1 MPARLP
7 RRILVLT
14 VLILGSALSFLF
26 SPPPQTPDEFWG
38 LYIPLG
44 EQAGFILNKDS
55 YGYIQAAEEPG
66 RLLQQ
71 NEERQS
77 RPLYVLLGTALGY
90 PLRAVLPILVDEA
103 SVRAAVGPDVPLS
116 DRALIGFYPAFVL
129 LNFGV
134 LLTSLLLFVRLYSP
148 LTKGTGNLLT
158 LGCLLVFLVSNPIVK
173 AFFWTAHQQMF
184 CFFTPLFCLWLL
196 ERFRQRP
203 PRPVQWL
210 GWALATGLLPL
221 VYGNFVL
228 VLPVLLYALGRQSGQ
243 RWPRKQMW
251 SLAAGTVLLFL
262 LPTVGWILL
271 LKLRGV
277 TYYNHE
283 MARYHQLVWLAEAAQ
298 TSPAEF
304 LTTVGQKLLEFAG
317 TLSGLVGWLLAV
329 PLLWLAARR
338 RRQPMTPVVADAVFL
353 LLLFGAFLAALGYY
367 NERLTFTLQPLL
379 LCLSA
384 AALAHLQ
391 GLGQRIGLVVTV
403 LAWHTYQVLSYG
415 PFS

>member
-1 MPARLP
+1 M
-7 RRILVLT
+7 LT
-14 VLILGSALSFLF
+14 ALILGSALSFLF
-26 SPPPQTPDEFWG
+26 SPPPQTSDEFWG

-44 EQAGFILNKDS
+44 EQTGFILNKDS

-90 PLRAVLPILVDEA
+90 PLWAVLPSLVDEA

-134 LLTSLLLFVRLYSP
+134 LLAALLLFARLYSP
-148 LTKGTGNLLT
+148 LTNGTGNLLT

-203 PRPVQWL
+203 ARPVRPVQWL

-228 VLPVLLYALGRQSGQ
+228 VLPVLLYALWRQSGQ
-243 RWPRKQMW
+243 RWTQKQMW

-262 LPTVGWILL
+262 LPTVSWILL

-317 TLSGLVGWLLAV
+317 TLSGLIGWLLAV
-329 PLLWLAARR
+329 PLLWLAARK
-338 RRQPMTPVVADAVFL
+338 RRQPVGPVVADAMFL
-353 LLLFGAFLAALGYY
+353 LLLFGAFLAVLGYY

-384 AALAHLQ
+384 TALARLQ
-391 GLGQRIGLVVTV
+391 EPGQRSCLVVTGLVVTV
-403 LAWHTYQVLSYG
+403 LAWHAYQVLSYG